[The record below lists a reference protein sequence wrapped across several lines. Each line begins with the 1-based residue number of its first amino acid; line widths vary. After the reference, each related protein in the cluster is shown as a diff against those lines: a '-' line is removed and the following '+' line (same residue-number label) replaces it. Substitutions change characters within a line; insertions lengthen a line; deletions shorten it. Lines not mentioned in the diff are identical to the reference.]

1 MTLAMNLTRCSTQI
15 KCTVFFVFFRGGR
28 RHVFFSKAQSSLCK
42 ALLARVRKSP
52 PDVLIFE
59 NVDRYPG
66 ELLADALSDLFDMLP
81 AKLNPPDVFSVPMAR
96 PRQYWLLWKKS
107 TCVWVGPEISESWL
121 EAMEAVVIPKGTMNA
136 NIFAADPDDSSIRKM
151 TTSERKHYKQY
162 LELFKEHK
170 HRAKQQNKPAITA
183 VDLRQSTSRPVTSLA
198 DGSLP
203 TLRTTSG
210 SIFMVE
216 KKQFLS
222 DQQLLRAQGW
232 PIHQAD
238 SSHLGLDHFP
248 WPSDLRRSAGVQM
261 AGNAMF
267 AGFPALAV
275 FTALL
280 YIEKF

>member
-1 MTLAMNLTRCSTQI
+1 M
-15 KCTVFFVFFRGGR
+15 K
-28 RHVFFSKAQSSLCK
+28 
-42 ALLARVRKSP
+42 
-52 PDVLIFE
+52 
-59 NVDRYPG
+59 
-66 ELLADALSDLFDMLP
+66 
-81 AKLNPPDVFSVPMAR
+81 
-96 PRQYWLLWKKS
+96 
-107 TCVWVGPEISESWL
+107 
-121 EAMEAVVIPKGTMNA
+121 
-136 NIFAADPDDSSIRKM
+136 
-151 TTSERKHYKQY
+151 RKHYKQY